1 MLSRRDFITRAAGVL
16 PLGLLAPRFWQRAA
30 ATAAAEARKDS
41 TILVLLELTGGNDGL
56 NSVVPYADDVYHR
69 SRSTLRVEPAKV
81 LKLDDR
87 VGLHPALKDLHKV
100 WESGDLAIVQN
111 VGYPNP
117 NRSHSRSME
126 IWQSGSVGPA
136 TPAGWLGRLGDANAT
151 FDRCHVGQG
160 TMPLAVTGRRTVAQS
175 LASIADFR
183 LVPGATIPASPGDE
197 PGDPVLDQVRR
208 RFASARDLSARLDR
222 FAKPTSAAPDTLEGR
237 LETVRRLIEANTPF
251 RVYYTSLDGFDTHA
265 SQLYTHQEL
274 LRTLARALGGFLAGL
289 RASRLDERVLVLAFS
304 EFGRRLKENANHG
317 TDHGTAGPVLLAGK
331 AVKAGLVGPHPSLA
345 DLDEAG
351 DPRFAIDFRD
361 VYATVLRRW
370 LDVDPTPILGARDTD
385 LPLL

>member
-1 MLSRRDFITRAAGVL
+1 
-16 PLGLLAPRFWQRAA
+16 
-30 ATAAAEARKDS
+30 
-41 TILVLLELTGGNDGL
+41 
-56 NSVVPYADDVYHR
+56 
-69 SRSTLRVEPAKV
+69 
-81 LKLDDR
+81 
-87 VGLHPALKDLHKV
+87 V
-100 WESGDLAIVQN
+100 WESGGLAIVQG

-117 NRSHSRSME
+117 NRSHFRSME

-136 TPAGWLGRLGDANAT
+136 TPAGWLGRLGNAHPA

-160 TMPLAVTGRRTVAQS
+160 TMPLAVAGRQTVAQS

-183 LVPGATIPASPGDE
+183 LLPGAMISASPGDE
-197 PGDPVLDQVRR
+197 PGDPVLDQIRLR
-208 RFASARDLSARLDR
+208 YASARDLSARLDR
-222 FAKPTSAAPDTLEGR
+222 FAKDTSAAPDTLEGR
-237 LETVRRLIEANTPF
+237 LETVRRLIESDTPF

-289 RASRLDERVLVLAFS
+289 RSSKLDERVMVLAFS
-304 EFGRRLKENANHG
+304 EFGRRLKENANQG

-331 AVKAGLVGPHPSLA
+331 AVKAGLVGPHPNLA

-370 LDVDPTPILGARDTD
+370 LDIDPTPILGARDSG